1 MLYNIIKIK
10 VNNTTHKRKAV
21 DFMDTRKLDM
31 IFFMVLENNNK
42 ELTFDEI
49 QNIAKNYSARSIW
62 YLWQHRK
69 RYNNYIKSL

>member
-1 MLYNIIKIK
+1 
-10 VNNTTHKRKAV
+10 
-21 DFMDTRKLDM
+21 MDTRKLDM
-31 IFFMVLENNNK
+31 IFFMVLENNDK

>member
-1 MLYNIIKIK
+1 MTTTKI
-10 VNNTTHKRKAV
+10 
-21 DFMDTRKLDM
+21 DTRKLDM